1 MKNMVTQTR
10 DKFVRVTSKGQITL
24 PVSYRN
30 AVGTDSFVMS
40 RKGRTLEI
48 KPALVFDDDGGEWG
62 EAIFDADR
70 DNGGK
75 LIRASE
81 LLTLFKKYS
90 KRSKA
95 KHLGDER
102 K

>member
-1 MKNMVTQTR
+1 MATQIR

-24 PVSYRN
+24 PISYRN

-48 KPALVFDDDGGEWG
+48 KPALVLDDDGGELG
-62 EAIFDADR
+62 ETIFNADR

-75 LIRASE
+75 PILASE
-81 LLTLFKKYS
+81 FLKTLRKLIKEDE
-90 KRSKA
+90 KKA
-95 KHLGDER
+95 KSR
-102 K
+102 KN